1 MFGCE
6 NRTTVP
12 IEVTFDISR
21 LPGCLRSTQ
30 QAIVKKV
37 IEPNRVEFLMNIR
50 KDQINQPALRLDA
63 ISFKYKELE

>member
-1 MFGCE
+1 MFGVE

-12 IEVTFDISR
+12 IEVTFDVSK
-21 LPGCLRSTQ
+21 LPGCLKSTQ
-30 QAIVKKV
+30 QSIVKKV

-50 KDQINQPALRLDA
+50 KENIAQHALRLDA